1 MLQTTSRQPKCQILG
16 QNKVQLVFGIWIIM
30 VSTIFSSNPES
41 LSEAFQH
48 IFGPNWLIWDNR
60 RGNVQGAYLRKGGFF
75 SFFSFK
81 NSKIFNAQNDT
92 RCSYLRDKK
101 NRQGRQ
107 GVRWEGRPYFSSFF
121 VVYPSQYCK
130 CRRQILRFGLA

>member
-16 QNKVQLVFGIWIIM
+16 LKQSSVGVWYLDNNGVDY
-30 VSTIFSSNPES
+30 FSSNPES

-75 SFFSFK
+75 PFFLLK
-81 NSKIFNAQNDT
+81 NLK
-92 RCSYLRDKK
+92 YLMLKMT
-101 NRQGRQ
+101 Q
-107 GVRWEGRPYFSSFF
+107 GVHTYGTKKTDRGGREFDGRADHTFHLFLLCIP
-121 VVYPSQYCK
+121 
-130 CRRQILRFGLA
+130 IL

>member
-1 MLQTTSRQPKCQILG
+1 MLQTTLTSRQPKCQILG
-16 QNKVQLVFGIWIIM
+16 LKQSSVGVWYLDNNGVDYFL
-30 VSTIFSSNPES
+30 SNPES

-75 SFFSFK
+75 PFFSFK
-81 NSKIFNAQNDT
+81 KSKIFNAQNDT

-101 NRQGRQ
+101 TDRGGR
-107 GVRWEGRPYFSSFF
+107 EFDGRADHTFHLFLLCIP
-121 VVYPSQYCK
+121 
-130 CRRQILRFGLA
+130 IL